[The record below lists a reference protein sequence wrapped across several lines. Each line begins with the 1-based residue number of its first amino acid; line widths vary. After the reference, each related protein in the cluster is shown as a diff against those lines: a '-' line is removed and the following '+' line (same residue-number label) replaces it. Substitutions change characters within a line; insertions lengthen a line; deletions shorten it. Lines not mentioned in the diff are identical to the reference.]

1 MALATGTTT
10 GITLTSTG
18 TAVSAP
24 IPFDAV
30 GYFPRYIKVTS
41 SAPAY
46 VCVSNDRRAAV
57 AGDVLVQPYDL
68 LVLRASGHKSVSA
81 LSLSGTAVV
90 SVIPDDSGFWT
101 ADQST
106 MELNFAQMNTLD
118 PRVTF
123 TRASIA
129 TRTNNSGFLETVGN
143 NVARFD
149 FDPVTKL
156 PKGLLIEEAR
166 TNLLLNSDSLST
178 QGVTVTAT
186 PYTLSFYGSGTVT
199 LSGAYSGTLV
209 GSGAYPTRST
219 LTFTPSAGTL
229 TCTVTG
235 TVQYA
240 QVEAGAFATSYIP
253 TTGATVTRALDS
265 AVMTG
270 TNFSSWYNQISGAFL
285 AEFSLPFNATGG
297 AGLNA
302 ILSADDNTTAER
314 IQVRRQDVSGLIA
327 GVIVD
332 NSVSVF
338 GQGVAGAPVIAAN
351 TVTKAAI
358 AYALNDC
365 NLAQGGLIGATDTA
379 ATMPTPTQLQIGNG
393 AGLNYLCGH
402 IKRIA
407 YYAVRMSN
415 ADLQRLTT

>member
-129 TRTNNSGFLETVGN
+129 TRINNSGFIETVGN

-156 PKGLLIEEAR
+156 PKGLLIEESR
-166 TNLLLNSDSLST
+166 TNLLLNSDALST

-186 PYTLSFYGSGTVT
+186 PYTLSFYGTGTVT

-219 LTFTPSAGTL
+219 LTFTPAAGTL

-270 TNFSSWYNQISGAFL
+270 TNFSSWYNQGVGAFL
-285 AEFSLPFNATGG
+285 AEF
-297 AGLNA
+297 
-302 ILSADDNTTAER
+302 TTFGN
-314 IQVRRQDVSGLIA
+314 VSGKNEGIFQ
-327 GVIVD
+327 VD
-332 NSVSVF
+332 DGGTGNFVRMFVNNSVAPVF
-338 GQGVAGAPVIAAN
+338 GVTDATVAQAYLSTGTITAGTPAKMAGAF
-351 TVTKAAI
+351 
-358 AYALNDC
+358 ALNDFARSY
-365 NLAQGGLIGATDTA
+365 NGTAVATDNLGTVP
-379 ATMPTPTQLQIGNG
+379 ATLNRLVLGSGNG
-393 AGLNYLCGH
+393 GVTELCGH
-402 IKRIA
+402 LKRIA
-407 YYAVRMSN
+407 FYAARISN